1 MAGIL
6 LVAKSTTRPLQAVG
20 AAEFCATL
28 YNVRLLV
35 HASSPYTD
43 LCLDICMP
51 LQRNPST
58 LLNVGEYHNCGNL
71 AYGTGKIKKLREE
84 HTQIKQ
90 RKLEGVKSEGT
101 NKETGAKLIWR
112 HSNS

>member
-6 LVAKSTTRPLQAVG
+6 LGAIATTRPLQAVG
-20 AAEFCATL
+20 AAEFFAIL
-28 YNVRLLV
+28 YNIRLLV

-43 LCLDICMP
+43 ICRHICVP
-51 LQRNPST
+51 HQRNPST

-71 AYGTGKIKKLREE
+71 AYGTGKIKKIRNG
-84 HTQIKQ
+84 TQIKQ